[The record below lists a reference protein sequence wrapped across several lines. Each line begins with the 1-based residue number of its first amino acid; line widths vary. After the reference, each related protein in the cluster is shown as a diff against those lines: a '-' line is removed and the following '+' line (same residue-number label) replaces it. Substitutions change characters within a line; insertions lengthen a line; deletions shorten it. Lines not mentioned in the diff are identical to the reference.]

1 MNKFISLVTFAD
13 LGLVTLAVAG
23 PTLTR
28 LIAALVPLVLVAGI
42 VAAVLRLVWS
52 YTRKW

>member
-1 MNKFISLVTFAD
+1 VSKLVTA
-13 LGLVTLAVAG
+13 LAVSIGGLVVLATVG

-28 LIAALVPLVLVAGI
+28 LIGALVPLVLVAGI
-42 VAAVLRLVWS
+42 VAAVLRLTWS